1 MKISIRKFTDVYLL
15 AMAALYTLT
24 AVLILVHP

>member
-15 AMAALYTLT
+15 AMTTLYFLT
-24 AVLILVHP
+24 AFLILVHS